1 MVIRLTGVVVVVR
14 LIGPGSYGLYSAAAA
29 FVGFAAR
36 MAQMGAEIYL
46 IRSTGAQDRR
56 RYDEVFT
63 LLLCTAAVVTAG
75 GIGLTYLVGPWLR
88 PVGVVLPLRVLL
100 LAVPLNILWAP
111 AQARIERQLAF
122 RQMGL
127 LELGGDVALYGTAVP
142 LAVLGAGL
150 WSLVAGYFAWQ
161 AWLLVGSFVL
171 SRLRPR
177 LAWSR
182 GTARAM
188 LRHGST
194 YSLST
199 WLAAA
204 QRSATAMIVGTFAG
218 AAGVGI
224 VTFAQR
230 LVTTLNFTTRGVHR
244 VGIAAISRAGRP
256 ERDRLS
262 RALEEG
268 SVLLMLA
275 AAAPFAVFGLV
286 ARWVVPWVFGSAW
299 APALPVY
306 VLLSMAAVLAVPMS
320 VHRTVLLAYGRN
332 LQVAVAC
339 AMNLVVVATAS
350 VLLLP
355 SIGLVGFGVAS
366 LMGLS
371 VTFYTHH
378 AAVRYAAVRY
388 RRLVVPVAALLP
400 PALVPLV
407 PLHWDPLLLLPAVV
421 LAALP
426 STRRELWAL
435 VDAVRSILPGRAAGT
450 DPATPA
456 PTRVP
461 ARTTSP
467 TCAPVG
473 AVPDPL
479 VPPYVGG
486 VPAGEVTQGRP
497 SASEPGGDEVRL
509 NGSFAPG
516 MLRLSGRG
524 GAQGDPEGTA
534 GEPPAPAEVTNGA
547 VAHGEPAPA
556 EPATGEAP
564 IDAVLDEA
572 ASAAAA
578 SDAAASA
585 PAAPPAPV
593 VSEEVAPTPAAPEE
607 PVPAPAVAEAPAGGA
622 VDPVS
627 ALLESGSVAGGQVP
641 LGTLLARTGRLMGA
655 QADSGLALLV
665 AAFDVGGPST
675 DGRPG
680 AAPLGAA
687 IEALRAELRFDDP
700 VARVGDRVLV
710 VTAPLV
716 PGASDGPATVAHL
729 AGAVD
734 RALGATNGSA
744 PGEDGAVRHAHVVA
758 EAPFGEDV
766 DELVRQVVRVA
777 LADDHDP
784 EAPAL
789 AAARG

>member
-1 MVIRLTGVVVVVR
+1 MVVRLTGVVVVVR

-63 LLLCTAAVVTAG
+63 LLLCTAVVVTAG
-75 GIGLTYLVGPWLR
+75 GIGLTYVVGPWLR
-88 PVGVVLPLRVLL
+88 PVGVVLPLRILL

-182 GTARAM
+182 GTALAM

-275 AAAPFAVFGLV
+275 AAAPFAAFGLV

-306 VLLSMAAVLAVPMS
+306 VLLSMAAVLGVPMS

-339 AMNLVVVATAS
+339 AMSLVVVATAS

-366 LMGLS
+366 LLGLS
-371 VTFYTHH
+371 VTLFTHH

-388 RRLVVPVAALLP
+388 RRLAVPVAALLP

-407 PLHWDPLLLLPAVV
+407 PLRWGPLLLLPAAV

-435 VDAVRSILPGRAAGT
+435 VDAVRSLLPGRAAEPGPVA
-450 DPATPA
+450 PAH
-456 PTRVP
+456 TRVP
-461 ARTTSP
+461 ARLTSS
-467 TCAPVG
+467 TCVPVG
-473 AVPDPL
+473 AVPDPA

-547 VAHGEPAPA
+547 VAHGEPV
-556 EPATGEAP
+556 TGEVP
-564 IDAVLDEA
+564 IDAVLEEA

-578 SDAAASA
+578 SDASA
-585 PAAPPAPV
+585 PGPAVPAVPEEAAFAPV
-593 VSEEVAPTPAAPEE
+593 AP
-607 PVPAPAVAEAPAGGA
+607 EAPAGDA
-622 VDPVS
+622 VDPVA
-627 ALLESGSVAGGQVP
+627 ALLDSGSDAGGQVP

-665 AAFDVGGPST
+665 AAFDVGNPSP

-700 VARVGDRVLV
+700 VARVGDRLLV

-744 PGEDGAVRHAHVVA
+744 PGGDGAVRHAHVVA

-777 LADDHDP
+777 LADEDDP